1 MAESLKMAES
11 LAETAELAPT
21 VADKSPR
28 LFRFA
33 TRTAVWGTL
42 AGVGAFV
49 ASTVFGAPLVTW
61 LVSGAGLV
69 LGGVGTLGLSSLLFR
84 RKDLRPIWKLNRALG
99 VPFGLSLTV
108 TGLWFLLGLPS
119 TIFGGI
125 WTAPPAVIPIA
136 ITTVII
142 IGLAL
147 FVITGADLL
156 RFLFMQSVDD

>member
-1 MAESLKMAES
+1 MSESLVEI
-11 LAETAELAPT
+11 AELAPT

-42 AGVGAFV
+42 TGVGAFV
-49 ASTVFGAPLVTW
+49 VSTVFGAPLVTW
-61 LVSGAGLV
+61 LVSGAGLM
-69 LGGVGTLGLSSLLFR
+69 LGGLGTLGLSSLLFR

-99 VPFGLSLTV
+99 LPFGLSSTV

-125 WTAPPAVIPIA
+125 WTAPPAVVPIA
-136 ITTVII
+136 ITTII
-142 IGLAL
+142 LLGLAL

-156 RFLFMQSVDD
+156 RFLFKSGVED